1 MVEKE
6 KKELLLKR
14 IEGTTASIVENM
26 SFEAMAMLTDGFEEE
41 LVRLLLLRGGT
52 SLYDQRKIFFHIKD
66 NYKKWKNDTDILWSV
81 QLPWNEVYPDY
92 MNDLQLDIECGMII
106 TPEGSVHVKESKPFK
121 APPVLGLAPRN
132 RQNAPAD
139 ERQRAHIAQLEAQLK
154 EQEEKTKVQ
163 EARVQQLEAQLNE
176 VQANGGQKW
185 IDCFDS
191 FLNPSL
197 NAEAIAQKLQAI
209 DSPHLPKN
217 ERGFWWAVL
226 IVLGEIHWI
235 PSPKN
240 CHKTILQWANLH
252 FDCGWDWR
260 KEHLFKFADISQK
273 IKITP
278 SAQWNANTTGTAI
291 GEYYGSLAKKLRE
304 TFVEDIKG
312 MTIDRAEFI
321 RNGCRRINEVRRG

>member
-52 SLYDQRKIFFHIKD
+52 SLYEQRKIFFHIKD
-66 NYKKWKNDTDILWSV
+66 NYRKWKKDTDILWSA
-81 QLPWNEVYPDY
+81 PWNEVYPDY
-92 MNDLQLDIECGMII
+92 MNNLQLDIECGMII
-106 TPEGSVHVKESKPFK
+106 TPEGSVHVKEKKPFK
-121 APPVLGLAPRN
+121 APLALGLVQQNHR
-132 RQNAPAD
+132 NAPAD
-139 ERQRAHIAQLEAQLK
+139 ERQKARIA
-154 EQEEKTKVQ
+154 
-163 EARVQQLEAQLNE
+163 QLEAQLNE

-191 FLNPSL
+191 FLHPSL
-197 NAEAIAQKLQAI
+197 NAEAIAKKLQAI

-291 GEYYGSLAKKLRE
+291 GDYYGSLAKKLRE
-304 TFVEDIKG
+304 TFVEDIEG